1 MNVPRYEFCEE
12 NKQLLLNFIKKSN
25 KCKSNVNCNIAAHN
39 NLSNVLPLKQILDK
53 LSEETEII
61 DIVDSDEEQLNAE
74 EANEFVS
81 QILQNSIQPFNET
94 VADDI
99 SDAIKEILQSKKTA
113 ADHVI
118 SDLHKHNLDLVNI
131 FKQLFEELS
140 FENVIDLGILLSSHS
155 ITNDEIILSYVRHM
169 LIKQLALEYS
179 DKLQDNLNI
188 FCIKYPEILTEELSN
203 YILSSSDNYSRA
215 TLQFID
221 GLSVEFKN
229 KLLRNFVLNCKSL
242 EEYHLAIL
250 DILLVD
256 QTEINTINRLVELMS
271 KSAENYSTN
280 KVFGKFLHK
289 VVQFLEKNVCL
300 MEKPMN
306 HIIGNHK
313 SIWKV
318 KIKKIYDGFM
328 QDSLL
333 MSQTL
338 RD

>member
-1 MNVPRYEFCEE
+1 M
-12 NKQLLLNFIKKSN
+12 
-25 KCKSNVNCNIAAHN
+25 
-39 NLSNVLPLKQILDK
+39 
-53 LSEETEII
+53 
-61 DIVDSDEEQLNAE
+61 
-74 EANEFVS
+74 
-81 QILQNSIQPFNET
+81 
-94 VADDI
+94 
-99 SDAIKEILQSKKTA
+99 
-113 ADHVI
+113 
-118 SDLHKHNLDLVNI
+118 
-131 FKQLFEELS
+131 
-140 FENVIDLGILLSSHS
+140 
-155 ITNDEIILSYVRHM
+155 
-169 LIKQLALEYS
+169 
-179 DKLQDNLNI
+179 
-188 FCIKYPEILTEELSN
+188 
-203 YILSSSDNYSRA
+203 
-215 TLQFID
+215 
-221 GLSVEFKN
+221 
-229 KLLRNFVLNCKSL
+229 